1 MSRLDALPADQKS
14 VLQLLL
20 RQGKG
25 YDDLSGLLRLDADEV
40 RSRAYDALDTL
51 GPGAGGLSAERRHE
65 IADWLLG
72 QQDPEEAVATR
83 AFVDGSTAGR
93 VWAHGVA
100 RELEPLAGDR
110 LPELPAEGAVDAG
123 RSRDPKPVAEA
134 DDDAPTAFAP
144 AATAGPRVS
153 RRGGALLI
161 GGALAAIAIAVVLV
175 IVLTGG
181 GSDDKPDSTATQ
193 AANTTSTQAQ
203 PQVRAQVNLTPP
215 KGAPVKKAVAIV
227 QFVDLNG
234 QQAINA
240 ATQGLPTSKKIV
252 YGLWFYNSKS
262 QAKLIGGFDQTDN
275 KGHLVLQGQL
285 PKGVDIASY
294 KDLVITREK
303 PSTNPTSPGHDLPA
317 RVDPER
323 RRRLVRRQQLA
334 GVHDPG
340 RIELAL
346 EGAQRGHA
354 GVPHLG
360 ADVPGVVAAHRVVM
374 GDRPAGGD
382 DRLAT
387 PPPSPRPLRE
397 LLAAPRPRHER
408 EVQRGAR
415 RIQVRDVAGD
425 QRGVVA
431 QRVAHRAVEREQLRP
446 RRGRLERLDE
456 HAAVHQIVAQVG
468 PVEARAHPRAP
479 RRLPEGDAA
488 RVAQRLDGRLA
499 AHAHGLVRA
508 RPADDGQRP
517 ARHAAGAQ
525 IGLQRRGA
533 DPAQA
538 GQPEPEPR
546 LLPRRRAAP
555 RRAPR
560 RPAPGAAG
568 PRRRRRSPG
577 TSSPRSG

>member
-110 LPELPAEGAVDAG
+110 LPELPAEGAVAQADAAAAT
-123 RSRDPKPVAEA
+123 DAE
-134 DDDAPTAFAP
+134 DDDEDAPTAFAP

-153 RRGGALLI
+153 RRGGAMLI
-161 GGALAAIAIAVVLV
+161 GGAVVAIAIAVVLV
-175 IVLTGG
+175 LVLTGG
-181 GSDDKPDSTATQ
+181 KDDKSASTATQ

-203 PQVRAQVNLTPP
+203 PKVRAQVNLTPP

-227 QFVDLNG
+227 QFVDVNG

-240 ATQGLPTSKKIV
+240 ATQGLPNSKTVV

-303 PSTNPTSPGHDLPA
+303 PSTNPTSPGTIYL
-317 RVDPER
+317 
-323 RRRLVRRQQLA
+323 
-334 GVHDPG
+334 
-340 RIELAL
+340 
-346 EGAQRGHA
+346 RGTIQNA
-354 GVPHLG
+354 
-360 ADVPGVVAAHRVVM
+360 
-374 GDRPAGGD
+374 AGG
-382 DRLAT
+382 
-387 PPPSPRPLRE
+387 
-397 LLAAPRPRHER
+397 
-408 EVQRGAR
+408 
-415 RIQVRDVAGD
+415 
-425 QRGVVA
+425 
-431 QRVAHRAVEREQLRP
+431 
-446 RRGRLERLDE
+446 
-456 HAAVHQIVAQVG
+456 
-468 PVEARAHPRAP
+468 
-479 RRLPEGDAA
+479 
-488 RVAQRLDGRLA
+488 
-499 AHAHGLVRA
+499 
-508 RPADDGQRP
+508 
-517 ARHAAGAQ
+517 
-525 IGLQRRGA
+525 
-533 DPAQA
+533 
-538 GQPEPEPR
+538 
-546 LLPRRRAAP
+546 
-555 RRAPR
+555 
-560 RPAPGAAG
+560 
-568 PRRRRRSPG
+568 
-577 TSSPRSG
+577 

>member
-72 QQDPEEAVATR
+72 QREPEEAAATR

-110 LPELPAEGAVDAG
+110 LPELPAEAAVT
-123 RSRDPKPVAEA
+123 EA
-134 DDDAPTAFAP
+134 PPEAADHDDDEEHAPTAFAP

-161 GGALAAIAIAVVLV
+161 GGAIAAIAIAAVLV

-181 GSDDKPDSTATQ
+181 KDKKGNSTATE
-193 AANTTSTQAQ
+193 AAKTTSTQAQ
-203 PQVRAQVNLTPP
+203 PKVRAQVNLTPP

-234 QQAINA
+234 QEAINA
-240 ATQGLPTSKKIV
+240 ATQGLPTSKTIV
-252 YGLWFYNSKS
+252 YGLWFYNSKA

-303 PSTNPTSPGHDLPA
+303 PSTNPTSPGTIYL
-317 RVDPER
+317 
-323 RRRLVRRQQLA
+323 
-334 GVHDPG
+334 
-340 RIELAL
+340 
-346 EGAQRGHA
+346 RGSIQNA
-354 GVPHLG
+354 
-360 ADVPGVVAAHRVVM
+360 
-374 GDRPAGGD
+374 AGG
-382 DRLAT
+382 
-387 PPPSPRPLRE
+387 
-397 LLAAPRPRHER
+397 
-408 EVQRGAR
+408 
-415 RIQVRDVAGD
+415 
-425 QRGVVA
+425 
-431 QRVAHRAVEREQLRP
+431 
-446 RRGRLERLDE
+446 
-456 HAAVHQIVAQVG
+456 
-468 PVEARAHPRAP
+468 
-479 RRLPEGDAA
+479 
-488 RVAQRLDGRLA
+488 
-499 AHAHGLVRA
+499 
-508 RPADDGQRP
+508 
-517 ARHAAGAQ
+517 
-525 IGLQRRGA
+525 
-533 DPAQA
+533 
-538 GQPEPEPR
+538 
-546 LLPRRRAAP
+546 
-555 RRAPR
+555 
-560 RPAPGAAG
+560 
-568 PRRRRRSPG
+568 
-577 TSSPRSG
+577 

>member
-51 GPGAGGLSAERRHE
+51 GPGAGGLDAERRHE

-72 QQDPEEAVATR
+72 QRDPEEAAATR

-110 LPELPAEGAVDAG
+110 LPELPAEAATTVTAA
-123 RSRDPKPVAEA
+123 PAAAEEA
-134 DDDAPTAFAP
+134 DAEDEADDAPTPFAP

-175 IVLTGG
+175 IVLGG
-181 GSDDKPDSTATQ
+181 GDDNKPSSTATQ

-203 PQVRAQVNLTPP
+203 PKVRAQVNMTAP

-234 QQAINA
+234 QEAINA
-240 ATQGLPTSKKIV
+240 ATQGLPNSKKVV
-252 YGLWFYNSKS
+252 YGLWFYNGRS

-303 PSTNPTSPGHDLPA
+303 PSTNPTSPGTIYL
-317 RVDPER
+317 
-323 RRRLVRRQQLA
+323 
-334 GVHDPG
+334 
-340 RIELAL
+340 
-346 EGAQRGHA
+346 RGSIQNA
-354 GVPHLG
+354 
-360 ADVPGVVAAHRVVM
+360 
-374 GDRPAGGD
+374 AGG
-382 DRLAT
+382 
-387 PPPSPRPLRE
+387 
-397 LLAAPRPRHER
+397 
-408 EVQRGAR
+408 
-415 RIQVRDVAGD
+415 
-425 QRGVVA
+425 
-431 QRVAHRAVEREQLRP
+431 
-446 RRGRLERLDE
+446 
-456 HAAVHQIVAQVG
+456 
-468 PVEARAHPRAP
+468 
-479 RRLPEGDAA
+479 
-488 RVAQRLDGRLA
+488 
-499 AHAHGLVRA
+499 
-508 RPADDGQRP
+508 
-517 ARHAAGAQ
+517 
-525 IGLQRRGA
+525 
-533 DPAQA
+533 
-538 GQPEPEPR
+538 
-546 LLPRRRAAP
+546 
-555 RRAPR
+555 
-560 RPAPGAAG
+560 
-568 PRRRRRSPG
+568 
-577 TSSPRSG
+577 